1 MITWIG
7 NNQLLVARF
16 ISLYYPLFCSIVL
29 FYWFIVSS
37 NTYGNDYDAN
47 MIKSEVSLAKQ
58 RIEKLKNELI
68 EIEIETKQK
77 EINVNTLDEMNHKV
91 MNDAYSLDEALLIVN
106 ELKTIRNTITRG
118 EQERKALIEVW
129 KFIRCY
135 R

>member
-1 MITWIG
+1 
-7 NNQLLVARF
+7 
-16 ISLYYPLFCSIVL
+16 
-29 FYWFIVSS
+29 VSS

-118 EQERKALIEVW
+118 EQERKALIEV
-129 KFIRCY
+129 
-135 R
+135 

>member
-1 MITWIG
+1 M
-7 NNQLLVARF
+7 
-16 ISLYYPLFCSIVL
+16 
-29 FYWFIVSS
+29 SS

-118 EQERKALIEVW
+118 EQERKALIEV
-129 KFIRCY
+129 
-135 R
+135 